1 MKKKLVLLLLS
12 VSILGLAAGCT
23 GKEKE
28 NTKDTENAAEEA
40 EEDSLVNSDGLVVAV
55 DVDDL
60 ENYIT
65 LGQYQNLT
73 VEEDPEEEVTEED
86 VDEYIERQMISNYAP
101 VEVTEDRPVQEND
114 TVNIDYI
121 GYEDGEAFDG
131 GTAQDQDLR
140 IGSDSYIDGFE
151 DGLIGHKKGE
161 TVTLNLT
168 FPEEYKTNPDLAG
181 KPVVF
186 KVTINSISEPAT
198 LTDEW
203 AAANTD
209 YNTAEEYRNA
219 QKESLI
225 QESSNEY
232 ESQVKSD
239 LFQQVMENS
248 EIKGYPEEL
257 LDDLKSDIRTQMDQM
272 YTSMYG
278 MSLDEA
284 LESQG
289 VSGEEADQSI
299 DETAKSYLSQ
309 YMVTQAVLDAEN
321 VALTEED
328 YEKALDDFA
337 KLSGFEDGDA
347 MKSMYSDTTVL
358 KGNVLWNVACDKI
371 METATIT
378 ETAAGDQDADT
389 AQ

>member
-73 VEEDPEEEVTEED
+73 VEENPEEEVTEED